1 MDTAYTQGVWQVKPG
16 RTDEF
21 VAAWIEFADWTSAN
35 AEGSGSRT
43 LVRDL
48 AGDHRFVS
56 VGPWRDVDA
65 IERWRDTAGWSD
77 HMAKLRKLVVHFE
90 PATFE
95 VVAEGA

>member
-56 VGPWRDVDA
+56 VGPLAFV
-65 IERWRDTAGWSD
+65 IVPGSTRDTS
-77 HMAKLRKLVVHFE
+77 
-90 PATFE
+90 
-95 VVAEGA
+95 